1 MIKQKQEIKLYIYIT
16 NGIVKS
22 LRLQIYD
29 TDTVIGYSRSYF
41 NTYGRYRGGYI
52 WQSRSFGS
60 MICIASQE
68 ILTSDII
75 SAMLNSRYESCR

>member
-1 MIKQKQEIKLYIYIT
+1 MIKQKQEIKTLYMYT

-52 WQSRSFGS
+52 
-60 MICIASQE
+60 
-68 ILTSDII
+68 
-75 SAMLNSRYESCR
+75 